1 MAFILGVPLYVI
13 ALRVITLYLFTA
25 FASPRNTFLFLIFL
39 IGGAFPGLHLRD
51 VVYTHRAEILVLAAS
66 TWIASLAYSSYARRT
81 SRVVN
86 LSTWDGPG
94 RPLLFPCKT
103 THTRFFPKKHS
114 FEYSYLLVGIPV
126 GWTGTA
132 GGMISNDGNGTG
144 TKGWYNV
151 NAADYLERGGGH
163 LGLRG
168 KLDAY
173 LKSRNIDAA
182 RYPYAYLV
190 TAAKFLGYHFNPVS
204 FWYLYSAEKRLA
216 AIILEVNNTFD
227 ERRMYF
233 LTADSTSESAETS
246 DMGKDSLAGG
256 AEDRQPNDQKPIR
269 KTWKKDFH
277 VSPFNSRKGAYS
289 VIAYDP
295 LSSNMEGRGPI
306 NCTINLISSK
316 DHAKLNARIF
326 STGDAID
333 PTEMTSF
340 QKFRFLIS
348 WWWVGFV
355 TFPRIV
361 KEAAVLF
368 FKRGLHV
375 WYRPEPLKTSIGR
388 HADKT
393 ESKLEPFFRRYLKH
407 LIKEL
412 KYPLIVKYI
421 PSGIP
426 DAPFE
431 LMMSNHGEKNL
442 RLVPRMVFKV
452 LTPAFYSRFVHYAD
466 DFEALYTEVI
476 DIGTVWVS
484 NQDLLIQ
491 LLCKPMIPMTL
502 EIPSKSDHSR
512 LMLIKDLRRRPERI
526 ERPLTSSQTSATTNN
541 PNIWEQD
548 GIQVSRPSS
557 MDGYVM
563 AHEDDEAR
571 RTYGSTVLNLFI
583 AERIAMGSVD
593 ILWLEGVIFQS
604 LLVWMC
610 WKTF

>member
-1 MAFILGVPLYVI
+1 MAFILGVPSYVI
-13 ALRVITLYLFTA
+13 ALRVVILFFFFS
-25 FASPRNTFLFLIFL
+25 FASTINAWLFLIFL

-51 VVYTHRAEILVLAAS
+51 VVYAHRAEILVLAAAA
-66 TWIASLAYSSYARRT
+66 WIASLAYSSYARRT
-81 SRVVN
+81 SRVVD

-114 FEYSYLLVGIPV
+114 FEYSYLLVGIPI

-144 TKGWYNV
+144 VKGWYNV
-151 NAADYLERGGGH
+151 NAADYLERGDGH
-163 LGLRG
+163 IGLRG

-173 LKSRNIDAA
+173 LKSQNIDASQ
-182 RYPYAYLV
+182 YPYAYLV

-204 FWYLYSAEKRLA
+204 FWYLYSTEKRLA

-233 LTADSTSESAETS
+233 LTADNTAESAETS
-246 DMGKDSLAGG
+246 DKDSLAEGT
-256 AEDRQPNDQKPIR
+256 EDRQPNDPKPIR

-326 STGDAID
+326 SNGDAID
-333 PTEMTSF
+333 PTEMTPF
-340 QKFRFLIS
+340 QKFKFLIS

-375 WYRPEPLKTSIGR
+375 WYRPEPLRTSIGR
-388 HADKT
+388 HADKMET
-393 ESKLEPFFRRYLKH
+393 RLEPFFRRYLKH
-407 LIKEL
+407 LVEEL
-412 KYPLIVKYI
+412 NYPLIVKYI

-426 DAPFE
+426 DAKAE
-431 LMMSNHGEKNL
+431 LMMSSHNEKNL
-442 RLVPRMVFKV
+442 RHVPRMIFKV
-452 LTPAFYSRFVHYAD
+452 LTPAFYSRFVHYAH
-466 DFEALYTEVI
+466 DFEAIFTEMNDSETI
-476 DIGTVWVS
+476 WVS
-484 NQDLLIQ
+484 NRELLLQ
-491 LLCKPMIPMTL
+491 LLVKPMFPMSI
-502 EIPSKSDHSR
+502 EITSKSDYKHFT
-512 LMLIKDLRRRPERI
+512 MIKNLRRRPERI
-526 ERPLTSSQTSATTNN
+526 ERPLTSSQTSATTTS
-541 PNIWEQD
+541 NIWEQED
-548 GIQVSRPSS
+548 IRVFRPSA
-557 MDGYVM
+557 MDGYVLT
-563 AHEDDEAR
+563 HEDEEAR
-571 RTYGSTVLNLFI
+571 YIYGSTVLKLFA
-583 AERIAMGSVD
+583 AERMAMGSVD
-593 ILWLEGVIFQS
+593 ILWFEGVIFQL
-604 LLVWMC
+604 LLVWVC